1 MSFLNFLSFS
11 LNFFRK
17 IFSVLCYQRSHNKL
31 YKHFFAFSCRLRF
44 YNFLFRW
51 FVVELTPQKLF
62 QHIWIHTKSF
72 SDSRGKTLKSER
84 PIIKSGGK
92 SYISFFR
99 WIKMFLFLCFDVFRR
114 HSLLFF
120 SNKVTLNKLSQY
132 SISVFYYLLKLKV
145 NLICVH
151 IFFNHQTV

>member
-1 MSFLNFLSFS
+1 MSFLNFLSLS

-31 YKHFFAFSCRLRF
+31 YKHLFAFRCRWSLH
-44 YNFLFRW
+44 NFLFHW
-51 FVVELTPQKLF
+51 FIVELTPQKLF

-72 SDSRGKTLKSER
+72 SNSRRKTLKSER

-99 WIKMFLFLCFDVFRR
+99 WIKMLLFLCLDVFRR